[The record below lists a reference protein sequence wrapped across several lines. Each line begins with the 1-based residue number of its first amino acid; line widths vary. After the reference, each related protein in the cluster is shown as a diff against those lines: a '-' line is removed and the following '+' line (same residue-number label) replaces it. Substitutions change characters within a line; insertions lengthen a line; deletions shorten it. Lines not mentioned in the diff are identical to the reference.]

1 MIGTEL
7 AEHGAADGMTGD
19 HGAVDVELL
28 EYGQQIGSRLVG
40 ADAVGA
46 DGRISVPTEVVRDD
60 SEAVGEV
67 DELVS
72 PQVVGERQTVDQYE
86 WWTSPGS
93 ATWINVRRWTRPCD
107 APKRVLVPSAQWT
120 RRARSLAAANDPRNR
135 NREADDPGSDDGGSN
150 RAGVVA
156 CSPVT
161 GEAVEQEAPEQ
172 VATPRARRRWSTR

>member
-1 MIGTEL
+1 MEL
-7 AEHGAADGMTGD
+7 TGD

-46 DGRISVPTEVVRDD
+46 DGRFSVPAEVVRDD

-72 PQVVGERQTVDQYE
+72 PQVVGERQTVDEYE
-86 WWTSPGS
+86 WWTSPGLGDVDQRS
-93 ATWINVRRWTRPCD
+93 VAGYD
-107 APKRVLVPSAQWT
+107 RVMLQNGCWSRQLSG
-120 RRARSLAAANDPRNR
+120 RRAPIVAAANDPRNR

-150 RAGVVA
+150 RARGGA

-161 GEAVEQEAPEQ
+161 CEAVEQEAPEQ
-172 VATPRARRRWSTR
+172 VAHDRARRRWSTR